1 MDWLT
6 VYVLLCCCLLIW
18 AKCGY
23 LRSSYFVNR
32 DVIVTCHTG
41 RSISYVCCDRLR
53 RCWRRCPVC
62 TSSWLTA
69 GCRSSYSSEA
79 HPGRSPS
86 CCCVLVQTTTT
97 IITSTALYMYM
108 YMYHL
113 CKVLKQRTRTVYMST
128 CTMCCLHVD
137 QVFCVFQIRRARLCQ
152 AEVVAKRRR
161 QDDITVSTDGHSTW
175 RGEAGGAWPSPQT
188 RAHEAENQG
197 A

>member
-79 HPGRSPS
+79 HPGRSPLAVFS
-86 CCCVLVQTTTT
+86 CKPPPWLWRVQ
-97 IITSTALYMYM
+97 
-108 YMYHL
+108 H
-113 CKVLKQRTRTVYMST
+113 CT
-128 CTMCCLHVD
+128 CTFCAKYWNREHEQCTWAPVLCCLLVD

-161 QDDITVSTDGHSTW
+161 QDDVTVSTDGHATW
-175 RGEAGGAWPSPQT
+175 RGQTGGTWPSPQT